1 MHVFNFFCTHCLAV
15 LPTHFSQLD
24 LYPANLEAT
33 VEAEYIIVA
42 FLFLLTKM
50 AFFNDATIASSLRS
64 VVQVAY

>member
-1 MHVFNFFCTHCLAV
+1 MFCTPCLAV
-15 LPTHFSQLD
+15 FPTHFNQLD
-24 LYPANLEAT
+24 LNPENLEAT